1 MSGEDREPGREPP
14 FEWDFSNGWDARLFE
29 DLLSGGELLWI
40 DVLGTQFAVRW
51 GRSVTEEQQQ
61 NMRSAWARCAGSGAP
76 LIPPLPKEP
85 TEASP
90 FSASISY
97 LSMYDGGT
105 FALQAASF
113 EELAETV
120 TSRVT
125 VAAILENAG
134 ELMMLHACAV
144 ASPVTGAV
152 VALVA
157 KPGTGKTT
165 AASVLARTYGYI
177 SDETVAIGPDGSV
190 VPYPKPLSVKQGPGE
205 PIHQVGP
212 DELGL
217 QPAPAKPFIQSI
229 VLLDRVDAAPT
240 AALDVAP
247 TADPTAGRSADHGA
261 DQQDRPAPVLRQLP
275 LAEALLALVPVS
287 SSQGEIDEP
296 LQSLCRLVDRVGG
309 VWQVTY
315 SEAADLPE
323 ALEPLFRKRR
333 RSKPEWEARLAEAV
347 SGDIP
352 DGWIRRADP
361 KDAVAVGDDLLV
373 MLDAEIVR
381 LSGIGPAIWEA
392 TATAVPLDRLA
403 EEVGNRHGRSEG
415 YQAAVAAAVGQLIA
429 TSVLEQGGD

>member
-1 MSGEDREPGREPP
+1 MSGEDEAPGGEPQ
-14 FEWDFSNGWDARLFE
+14 FDWDFSDAWDARLFE

-51 GRSVTEEQQQ
+51 GSSVTEEQQQ

-85 TEASP
+85 TEALP
-90 FSASISY
+90 FSASVSY

-105 FALQAASF
+105 FVVQAASF
-113 EELAETV
+113 EELAENV

-157 KPGTGKTT
+157 KSGTGKTT
-165 AASVLARTYGYI
+165 AASVLAGTYGYV

-190 VPYPKPLSVKQGPGE
+190 VPYPKPLSVKQEPGE
-205 PIHQVGP
+205 PKHLVGP

-240 AALDVAP
+240 A
-247 TADPTAGRSADHGA
+247 DPSA

-275 LAEALLALVPVS
+275 LAEALLALVPDS

-381 LSGIGPAIWEA
+381 LSGFGPAIWEA
-392 TATAVPLDRLA
+392 AATAVPLDRLA
-403 EEVGNRHGRSEG
+403 EEVGNRHGRPEG

-429 TSVLEQGGD
+429 QSVLEQGSD

>member
-1 MSGEDREPGREPP
+1 MSGEDGEHGGEPQ
-14 FEWDFSNGWDARLFE
+14 FDWDFSNGWDARLFE
-29 DLLSGGELLWI
+29 DLLRGGELLCI
-40 DVLGTQFAVRW
+40 DVLGTQFTVRW
-51 GRSVTEEQQQ
+51 GRSVTEEQQHS
-61 NMRSAWARCAGSGAP
+61 MRSAWARCASGGAP

-85 TEASP
+85 TEALP
-90 FSASISY
+90 FSASVSY

-105 FALQAASF
+105 FALQATSF
-113 EELAETV
+113 GELAENV

-157 KPGTGKTT
+157 KSGTGKTT
-165 AASVLARTYGYI
+165 AASVLAGTYGYV

-205 PIHQVGP
+205 PKHQVGP

-229 VLLDRVDAAPT
+229 VLLDRVDAAPR
-240 AALDVAP
+240 
-247 TADPTAGRSADHGA
+247 ADLSA

-275 LAEALLALVPVS
+275 LAEALLALVPDS

-296 LQSLCRLVDRVGG
+296 LQSLCRLIDRVGG

-333 RSKPEWEARLAEAV
+333 RSKPAWEARAAEAV

-352 DGWIRRADP
+352 EGWIRRVDP
-361 KDAVAVGDDLLV
+361 QDAVAVGDDLLV

-381 LSGIGPAIWEA
+381 LSGIGRAIWEA
-392 TATAVPLDRLA
+392 TAAAVPLDQLA
-403 EEVGNRHGRSEG
+403 EEVGVRHGRPEG
-415 YQAAVAAAVGQLIA
+415 YQAAVTAAVGQLIA
-429 TSVLEQGGD
+429 KSVLEQGGH

>member
-1 MSGEDREPGREPP
+1 MSGEDEAPGGEPQ
-14 FEWDFSNGWDARLFE
+14 FDWDFSDAWDARLFE

-85 TEASP
+85 TEALP
-90 FSASISY
+90 FSASVSY

-105 FALQAASF
+105 FVVQAASF
-113 EELAETV
+113 EELAENV

-134 ELMMLHACAV
+134 ELMMLRACAV

-157 KPGTGKTT
+157 TPGTGKTT
-165 AASVLARTYGYI
+165 AASVLAGTYGYI

-190 VPYPKPLSVKQGPGE
+190 VPYPKPLSVKQEPGE
-205 PIHQVGP
+205 PKHLVGP

-240 AALDVAP
+240 ADA
-247 TADPTAGRSADHGA
+247 SA

-275 LAEALLALVPVS
+275 LAEALLALVPDS

-352 DGWIRRADP
+352 DRWIRRADS

-381 LSGIGPAIWEA
+381 LSGFGPAIWEA
-392 TATAVPLDRLA
+392 AATAVPLDRLA
-403 EEVGNRHGRSEG
+403 EEVGNRHGRPEG

-429 TSVLEQGGD
+429 QSVLEQGSD

>member
-1 MSGEDREPGREPP
+1 MSGEDEAPGGEPQ
-14 FEWDFSNGWDARLFE
+14 FDWDFSDAWDARLFE

-85 TEASP
+85 TEALP
-90 FSASISY
+90 FSASVSY

-105 FALQAASF
+105 FVVQAASF
-113 EELAETV
+113 EELAENV

-157 KPGTGKTT
+157 KSGTGKTT
-165 AASVLARTYGYI
+165 AASVLAGTYGYV

-190 VPYPKPLSVKQGPGE
+190 VPYPKPLSVKQEPGE
-205 PIHQVGP
+205 PKHLVGP

-240 AALDVAP
+240 A
-247 TADPTAGRSADHGA
+247 DPSA

-275 LAEALLALVPVS
+275 LAEALLALVPDS

-381 LSGIGPAIWEA
+381 LSGFGPAIWEA
-392 TATAVPLDRLA
+392 AATAVPLDRLA
-403 EEVGNRHGRSEG
+403 EEVGNRHGRPEG

-429 TSVLEQGGD
+429 QSVLEQGSD

>member
-1 MSGEDREPGREPP
+1 MSGEDEAPGGEPQ
-14 FEWDFSNGWDARLFE
+14 FDWDFSNAWDARLFE

-85 TEASP
+85 TEALP
-90 FSASISY
+90 FSASVSY

-113 EELAETV
+113 EELAENV

-157 KPGTGKTT
+157 KSGTGKTT
-165 AASVLARTYGYI
+165 AASVLAGTYGYV

-190 VPYPKPLSVKQGPGE
+190 VPYPKPLSVKQEPGE
-205 PIHQVGP
+205 PKHQVGP

-240 AALDVAP
+240 RTQRRTPVP
-247 TADPTAGRSADHGA
+247 TSRIA
-261 DQQDRPAPVLRQLP
+261 RPPCCA
-275 LAEALLALVPVS
+275 S
-287 SSQGEIDEP
+287 
-296 LQSLCRLVDRVGG
+296 CR
-309 VWQVTY
+309 W
-315 SEAADLPE
+315 
-323 ALEPLFRKRR
+323 RR
-333 RSKPEWEARLAEAV
+333 RCWRWSLIRPRRVKSTSRCSRCAGWSTA
-347 SGDIP
+347 SG
-352 DGWIRRADP
+352 
-361 KDAVAVGDDLLV
+361 
-373 MLDAEIVR
+373 E
-381 LSGIGPAIWEA
+381 SG
-392 TATAVPLDRLA
+392 R
-403 EEVGNRHGRSEG
+403 
-415 YQAAVAAAVGQLIA
+415 
-429 TSVLEQGGD
+429 

>member
-1 MSGEDREPGREPP
+1 MSGEDREPGGEPP

-51 GRSVTEEQQQ
+51 GRSVTEEQQHS
-61 NMRSAWARCAGSGAP
+61 MRSAWARCTGSGAP

-85 TEASP
+85 TEALP
-90 FSASISY
+90 FSASVSY

-113 EELAETV
+113 EELAENV

-157 KPGTGKTT
+157 KSGTGKTT
-165 AASVLARTYGYI
+165 AASVLAGTYGYV

-205 PIHQVGP
+205 PKHQVGP

-229 VLLDRVDAAPT
+229 VLLDRVDAARG
-240 AALDVAP
+240 AEL
-247 TADPTAGRSADHGA
+247 SADLSA
-261 DQQDRPAPVLRQLP
+261 DQQDRRAPVLRQLP
-275 LAEALLALVPVS
+275 LAEALLALVPDS

-296 LQSLCRLVDRVGG
+296 LQSLCRLIDRVGG

-347 SGDIP
+347 SEDIP
-352 DGWIRRADP
+352 EGWIRRAEP

-373 MLDAEIVR
+373 MLESEIVR
-381 LSGIGPAIWEA
+381 LSGIGPVIWEA
-392 TATAVPLDRLA
+392 TAMAVPLDRLA
-403 EEVGNRHGRSEG
+403 EEVGNRHGRPEG
-415 YQAAVAAAVGQLIA
+415 YQSAVAAAVGQLIA
-429 TSVLEQGGD
+429 KSVLEQGGD

>member
-1 MSGEDREPGREPP
+1 MSGEDRAPGGEPR
-14 FEWDFSNGWDARLFE
+14 FDWDFPNGWDARLFE

-85 TEASP
+85 TEALP
-90 FSASISY
+90 FSASVSY

-113 EELAETV
+113 EELAENV

-157 KPGTGKTT
+157 KLGTGKTT
-165 AASVLARTYGYI
+165 AASVLAGTYGYV

-205 PIHQVGP
+205 PKHQVGP

-229 VLLDRVDAAPT
+229 VLLDRVDAAPR
-240 AALDVAP
+240 
-247 TADPTAGRSADHGA
+247 ADLSA

-275 LAEALLALVPVS
+275 LADALLALIPDS

-296 LQSLCRLVDRVGG
+296 LQSLCRLIDRVGG

-315 SEAADLPE
+315 SEAADLPQ

-333 RSKPEWEARLAEAV
+333 RSKPEWTAAGTETE
-347 SGDIP
+347 SGAIP
-352 DGWIRRADP
+352 DGWFRRVEP

-373 MLDAEIVR
+373 MLESEIVR

-392 TATAVPLDRLA
+392 TASAVPLDQLA
-403 EEVGNRHGRSEG
+403 DEVGARHGQPEG
-415 YQAAVAAAVGQLIA
+415 YRAAVAAAAGQLTA
-429 TSVLEQGGD
+429 ESVLEQGGN